1 MFDFRGI
8 LDLDVQ
14 FGSGSDPFRNTDL
27 ELCIKPI
34 SSRVHFLAIN
44 IVTFQGHNTS
54 SGVEAILNG
63 SSEIGAHVS
72 SNIGNLICLRHF

>member
-63 SSEIGAHVS
+63 SSEIGAQCTVHTSPV
-72 SNIGNLICLRHF
+72 ILAI